1 MLMLVKIHHTGHAHA
16 CNEMFA
22 QALLICCDMLMLV
35 KMFVCVD
42 LHVCF
47 SYTPIFHHNSV
58 TTIWICYAQLYHY
71 IVLFCIIIL
80 HK

>member
-1 MLMLVKIHHTGHAHA
+1 MLMLVK
-16 CNEMFA
+16 MFA

-47 SYTPIFHHNSV
+47 SYTTIFHHNSV
-58 TTIWICYAQLYHY
+58 TTIWICYAQLYHHHCV
-71 IVLFCIIIL
+71 VL
-80 HK
+80 HHHP